1 MSSFAEKQREM
12 KEMVAKDAIYEA
24 ALKVISQSK
33 NENLRMQDIADAA
46 GIATGTL
53 YNYFENKES
62 LLYFVDRRVHGLI
75 HEKIQEVAGQS
86 APALEKL
93 SNLFELIFK
102 FCEEYHVVFDLA
114 QKFRVDD
121 QVPTKEKKQ
130 GINGCIN
137 SIKKVLDEGVKHK
150 AFKPVDTAAA
160 AKMFFYAMV
169 GILHLQKYTGEYNY
183 SKNCKLLLKTCRD
196 HLGVKSS

>member
-1 MSSFAEKQREM
+1 MSLFAEKQREM

-24 ALKVISQSK
+24 ALEVISQSK

-75 HEKIQEVAGQS
+75 HEKIQDIAGRS
-86 APALEKL
+86 AGALEKL
-93 SNLFELIFK
+93 SNLFGLIFK
-102 FCEEYHVVFDLA
+102 YCEEYHIVFDLA
-114 QKFRVDD
+114 EKFRVDD
-121 QVPTKEKKQ
+121 QITKQEKKK
-130 GINGCIN
+130 GINQAIN
-137 SIKKVLDEGVKHK
+137 SFKKVLDEGVEQK
-150 AFKPVDTAAA
+150 AFKPLDTGAA

-183 SKNCKLLLKTCRD
+183 SRNCKLLLKTCRN
-196 HLGVKSS
+196 HLGVKD

>member
-1 MSSFAEKQREM
+1 M
-12 KEMVAKDAIYEA
+12 AKDAIYDA
-24 ALKVISQSK
+24 ALEVISQSK

-62 LLYFVDRRVHGLI
+62 ILYYVDRRLHGQI
-75 HEKIQEVAGQS
+75 IEKIQAVGDQS
-86 APALEKL
+86 GGALEKL
-93 SNLFELIFK
+93 SNLFGMIFK

-114 QKFRVDD
+114 EKFRVDD

-130 GINGCIN
+130 GINQAIN
-137 SIKKVLDEGVKHK
+137 SIKQVLDEGVKQK
-150 AFKPVDTAAA
+150 VFKPVDTGAAA
-160 AKMFFYAMV
+160 EMFFYAMV

-196 HLGVKSS
+196 HLGVKK